1 MISLSCD
8 RLSKAFG
15 AVPILESLTFQLRQG
30 TCLGVV
36 GANGTGKTT
45 LLRILTGELP
55 SDSGSVYKTR
65 DLKIGYLQQNP
76 SENSDRTVWE
86 EARTVFEPIRALEA
100 EICALETAIAEAAG
114 ASDPNYEGLLESY
127 AQKTDAFAQAEGYA
141 YERRMRGVLTG
152 LGFSQEEYRQPIRQL
167 SGGQKTRVALAKLLL
182 ANPDL
187 LLLDEPTNH
196 LDLSAME
203 WLEDYLK
210 GYTGTLMIISHDR
223 YFLDSLCD
231 AILEIEHRRGRLFQ
245 GNYTEYTQKKQAAS
259 EIEAKAYDL
268 QQREIERQETIIR
281 RYRAFNR
288 EKSIRAAESRQ
299 KALDR
304 MDRLEKPQ
312 YSEEIRMAFGIERQ
326 SGRHVLEAEGLSMAF
341 GDQVLFEDL
350 TFALERGDR
359 VGLLGANGTGKTTL
373 FRLLIGALTQKAGSI
388 TFGTGVDIGY
398 YDQDQTSIN
407 PAHTVLEEL
416 WSAYPPMLETQV
428 RSALALFL
436 FKGEDVSKTVA
447 ALSGGERGRLMLCK
461 LMLARKNL
469 LLLDEP
475 TNHLDMDS
483 KEVLEAALADYPG
496 TLLVISHDRYFLNKI
511 VNRIF
516 LLESGQ
522 IQAYLGNY
530 HDYLEKRMR
539 DSARNEPEAVPGVT
553 KTAQKEARRKEREE
567 RRQRR
572 EAAEAVAAAE
582 TEVQRLEEKVAHLE
596 ASLCD
601 PALYGD
607 AEKMLSV
614 RQTYDQ
620 EKAALEAAY
629 DAWAALL
636 EDS

>member
-1 MISLSCD
+1 MILLSCE
-8 RLSKAFG
+8 RLSKSFG
-15 AVPILESLTFQLRQG
+15 VVPILESLTFQLRQG
-30 TCLGVV
+30 TCLGVI

-55 SDSGSVYKTR
+55 PDSGSVYKAK
-65 DLKIGYLQQNP
+65 DLTIGYLKQNA
-76 SENSDRTVWE
+76 SVHSDRTVWS
-86 EARTVFEPIRALEA
+86 EASTVFEPLRTLEA
-100 EICALETAIAEAAG
+100 EIRRLEAEIAAA
-114 ASDPNYEGLLESY
+114 ASRSAPKYEELLEAY

-141 YERRMRGVLTG
+141 VDSRIRGVLTG
-152 LGFSQEEYRQPIRQL
+152 LGFSQSEYGQPIGQL

-182 ANPDL
+182 AKPNL

-196 LDLSAME
+196 LDLAATE

-210 GYTGTLMIISHDR
+210 SYTGTLMIISHDR

-231 AILEIEHRRGRLFQ
+231 AVLEIEHRKGRLFQ
-245 GNYTEYTQKKQAAS
+245 GGYTEYTQKKQAAV
-259 EIEAKAYDL
+259 EVQAKAYDL
-268 QQREIERQETIIR
+268 QQREIDRQEAIIR

-304 MDRLEKPQ
+304 IKRLTRPQ
-312 YSEEIRMAFGIERQ
+312 HTEEIRMAFDIDRQ
-326 SGRHVLEAEGLSMAF
+326 SGRYVLEAEELSMAF
-341 GDQVLFEDL
+341 GEQVLFEDL
-350 TFALERGDR
+350 AFTLERGDR

-373 FRLLIGALTQKAGSI
+373 FRLLTGALTPKAGRMN
-388 TFGTGVDIGY
+388 FGTGVDIGY
-398 YDQDQTSIN
+398 YDQEQTSLN
-407 PAHTVLEEL
+407 PENTVLSEL
-416 WSAYPPMLETQV
+416 WNAYPRMPETQV
-428 RSALALFL
+428 RNALALFL
-436 FKGEDVSKTVA
+436 FKGEDVSKGVT

-461 LMLARKNL
+461 LMLAKKNL

-516 LLESGQ
+516 LLESGKLQ
-522 IQAYLGNY
+522 VYLGNY
-530 HDYLEKRMR
+530 QDYQEKRVKE
-539 DSARNEPEAVPGVT
+539 AALQEQVPVPEVT
-553 KTAQKEARRKEREE
+553 QTAQKEARRKEREE

-582 TEVQRLEEKVAHLE
+582 SEIQRLEEQVARLE
-596 ASLCD
+596 DALCN
-601 PALYGD
+601 PNLYGD
-607 AEKMLSV
+607 TEKMLSV
-614 RQTYDQ
+614 RQAYDH

-629 DAWAALL
+629 TAWAALL
-636 EDS
+636 EA